1 MNRCIFAWALLLLA
15 ACSERPPREHTEPA
29 PPAATTAEHGH
40 VDEPEHAELPK
51 IVRLSEA
58 VIRDAAIQ
66 TTAVVREVL
75 PVTMALPGEIV
86 ADPDRSARLSS
97 PIPGRIEAVRFKEG
111 SVVKAGDVLAV
122 IRVPDLG
129 RLRSEQRSAAA
140 KASAARSNAQ
150 RLTEL
155 LNQRLT
161 AEQTYLDALA
171 NAEALEQEARAASER
186 LGALGLQGEA
196 NQPSALTLRAPI
208 AGVVV
213 ARNAVIGQPVTADE
227 VLCEIVDL
235 SEAWFLAR
243 VFEKDLGRLKLNAL
257 AEVQL
262 NAYWKERF
270 QGNIEYIG
278 RQVDPVART
287 VTARIRLKN
296 VADRLRV
303 GLFGTAY
310 VSTAENAP
318 QSAVLVVPRSA
329 LSEVA
334 GKAVVFVQHPDRDFE
349 LHEVVLGASA
359 PGKLEIVSGL
369 REGEQV
375 VTEGVFTLKSVV
387 LKGTFAEEE

>member
-1 MNRCIFAWALLLLA
+1 MNRLLTLLLLLA
-15 ACSERPPREHTEPA
+15 ACKEHPPRAEPA
-29 PPAATTAEHGH
+29 APKVPETTAEHGH

-51 IVRLSEA
+51 IIRLSEA
-58 VIRDAAIQ
+58 VIRDANIQ
-66 TTAVVREVL
+66 TVPVVREVL

-86 ADPDRSARLSS
+86 ADPDKSARLAS
-97 PIPGRIEAVRFKEG
+97 PIPGRIESVRFKEG
-111 SVVKAGDVLAV
+111 SVVKAGEVLAV

-129 RLRSEQRSAAA
+129 KLRSEQRSAAA
-140 KASAARSNAQ
+140 RATAARSNAQ
-150 RLTEL
+150 RLKEL
-155 LNQRLT
+155 LDQRLT
-161 AEQTYLDALA
+161 AEQTYVDAVA
-171 NAEALEQEARAASER
+171 NAEALEQEARAAGER
-186 LGALGLQGEA
+186 LGALGLQAEGS
-196 NQPSALTLRAPI
+196 NPSALTLRAPI

-213 ARNAVIGQPVTADE
+213 ARNAVIGQPVGADE

-243 VFEKDLGRLKLNAL
+243 VFEKDLGRLKLNAV

-270 QGNIEYIG
+270 QGTVEYIG

-296 VADRLRV
+296 TADRLRV

-310 VSTAENAP
+310 VSMGEGA
-318 QSAVLVVPRSA
+318 QQRAVLVVPRSA
-329 LSEVA
+329 ISEVA
-334 GKAVVFVQHPDRDFE
+334 GKQVVFVQHPDRDYE
-349 LHEVVLGASA
+349 LHDVVVGASA

-375 VTEGVFTLKSVV
+375 VVEGVFTLKSVV